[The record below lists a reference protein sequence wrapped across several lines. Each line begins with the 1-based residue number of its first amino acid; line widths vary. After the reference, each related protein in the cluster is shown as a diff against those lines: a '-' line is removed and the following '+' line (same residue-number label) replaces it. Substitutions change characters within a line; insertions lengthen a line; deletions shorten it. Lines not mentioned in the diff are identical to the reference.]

1 MFVAA
6 TSACFA
12 HLPLDTALAR
22 LADLEYTCVEIMIH
36 ESEGHLKPSQV
47 HADLEEAIRICRNT
61 HRLTPIAYSVDLE
74 APEPLYYEQ
83 FASCCRLAK
92 ATKVVTITIR
102 ASELGTPFNAE
113 IERLRK
119 MTAIALAEGV
129 VLGLQTEVGRMT
141 EDPATAVVLCDQV
154 KGLCLTLDPSHYIYG
169 PHHGANLEPL
179 MKYTCHVRL
188 RDTRKDKLQV
198 RVGQGE
204 VEYGKLIALLEKYDY
219 TRALCVDIRP
229 MPDVDQNAELR
240 KMRLLLESLV

>member
-1 MFVAA
+1 VFVAA

-22 LADLEYTCVEIMIH
+22 LADLEYSCVEIMIH

-47 HADLEEAIRICRNT
+47 HTDLEEAIEICRNT
-61 HRLTPIAYSVDLE
+61 HRLTPVAYSVEIE

-119 MTAIALAEGV
+119 MTTIAGCEGV
-129 VLGLQTEVGRMT
+129 VLGLHTEVGRMT
-141 EDPATAVVLCDQV
+141 EDPSTAMVLCDQV
-154 KGLCLTLDPSHYIYG
+154 KGLSLTLDPSHYIYG
-169 PHHGANLEPL
+169 PHRGTNLEPL

-204 VEYGKLIALLEKYDY
+204 VEYGKLITLLEKYNY
-219 TRALCVDIRP
+219 NRALCVDIRP

-240 KMRLLLESLV
+240 KMRLLLESLL

>member
-12 HLPLDTALAR
+12 HLPLDTALTR
-22 LADLEYTCVEIMIH
+22 LVDLEYTCVEIMIH
-36 ESEGHLKPSQV
+36 ESEGHLKPSHV
-47 HADLEEAIRICRNT
+47 HADMKRAIQICRQT
-61 HRLTPIAYSVDLE
+61 HRLTPIAYSVDIE

-119 MTAIALAEGV
+119 LTAIAASEGV
-129 VLGLQTEVGRMT
+129 VVGLHTEVGRMT
-141 EDPATAVVLCDQV
+141 EDPGTAMVLCDQV

-169 PHHGANLEPL
+169 PHYGVNLEPL
-179 MKYTCHVRL
+179 IKYTCHVRL
-188 RDTRKDKLQV
+188 RDTRKDRLQV

-204 VEYGKLIALLEKYDY
+204 VEYGKLITLLGKYNY
-219 TRALCVDIRP
+219 NRALCVDIRP
-229 MPDVDQNAELR
+229 MPDVDQSAELR
-240 KMRLLLESLV
+240 KMRLLLESLL